1 MSRAIDPITSVK
13 AIDPRVNFTQPSYL
27 IQQGAAQSTAKRI
40 IALSYNDSVITF
52 SCPPPNQ
59 RIAVDRKVFIGLP
72 IRLTFTGTAVGPTL
86 LQPGSNDAPR
96 SYGMSKVCSNIQ
108 VVLNNTTISSNVSD
122 YIDAVLHYNN
132 ELKTRQFELSGT
144 PTMLDT
150 MQDYAQYA
158 AAFAPIP
165 PAGPGAGSVFPG
177 SRPLGSAR
185 NPLANYGENSTENAR
200 GGFTTY
206 RVVSDNGA
214 VAVVD
219 VLFYE
224 PLFISP
230 LMFGEHD
237 AMGLYGIQTFD
248 ITLNLGDLSR
258 AWSHSALGENIT
270 SCVGSITSA
279 NVFGQPTAYFNYL
292 TPQMDQNL
300 SPNGIYTY
308 PYYSIDRFPTTVG
321 TLLPYNSVDVSSN
334 NLQLNSIPRRI
345 YIYARRANSNLSFRT
360 TDTYARIDRM
370 SVNFNNKSGLLS
382 GADSHSLYQTSVRNG
397 LCSSWDQWNTYQG
410 SIMCIDFARDMS
422 LSPIEVPGVQNQY
435 QFQVDVTI
443 TNLHPSETIPFQ
455 LWIVVVSEGSII
467 NDNGNMTPQI
477 GIVAPEEVLT
487 DPSIRQTDYYLA
499 TMGATFYGGSFM
511 DTVKKYGFKTLRG
524 VNAALPA
531 LKAAAPFLPGGPI
544 VSSALGLAEKYIP
557 QLLALGVSKEKA
569 EEIVGSGVGEAE
581 LRRMIRGAGVVGSGV
596 MGGRAA
602 SRSRMSR
609 RLM

>member
-27 IQQGAAQSTAKRI
+27 IQQGASQSTAKRI
-40 IALSYNDSVITF
+40 IALSYNEASITF

-72 IRLTFTGTAVGPTL
+72 VRLTFTGTSVGPTL

-96 SYGMSKVCSNIQ
+96 SYGMSKICSTIQ
-108 VVLNNTTISSNVSD
+108 VVLNNTTISCNISD
-122 YIDAVLHYNN
+122 YIDALLHYNN
-132 ELKTRQFELSGT
+132 DLKVRQFELSGT

-165 PAGPGAGSVFPG
+165 PTGPSAGSVFAG

-200 GGFTTY
+200 GGFSTY
-206 RVVSDNGA
+206 RVVSDNGTT
-214 VAVVD
+214 AVVD

-279 NVFGQPTAYFNYL
+279 NTYGQPTAYFNYL

-300 SPNGIYTY
+300 SPNGVYIY
-308 PYYSIDRFPTTVG
+308 PYYSIDRYPTTIG
-321 TLLPYNSVDVSSN
+321 TILPYNTTLVSSN

-345 YIYARRANSNLSFRT
+345 YIYARRSNATQSFRT
-360 TDTYARIDRM
+360 TDTYARIDAL
-370 SVNFNNKSGLLS
+370 SINFNNKSGLFS
-382 GADSHSLYQTSVRNG
+382 SADSHSLYQTSVRNG
-397 LCSSWDQWNTYQG
+397 ICSSWDQWNTYQG
-410 SIMCIDFARDMS
+410 SVMCVDFARDMS
-422 LSPIEVPGVQNQY
+422 LSPLEVPGVQNQY
-435 QFQVDVTI
+435 QFQADVTV
-443 TNLHPSETIPFQ
+443 TNLHPSETLALQ
-455 LWIVVVSEGSII
+455 LWIVVVSEGSLT

-511 DTVKKYGFKTLRG
+511 DTVKKYGFKALRG
-524 VNAALPA
+524 LKTAAPAVTAALQ
-531 LKAAAPFLPGGPI
+531 AAAPLLPGGPL
-544 VSSALGLAEKYIP
+544 VSMGANKLGQYLP
-557 QLLALGVSKEKA
+557 QLIDMGLSYDKA
-569 EEIVGSGVGEAE
+569 AEITGGRYSENE
-581 LRRMIRGAGVVGSGV
+581 IRSIIRGAGVVG
-596 MGGRAA
+596 GRSA
-602 SRSRMSR
+602 SKNRMAR
-609 RLM
+609 RLA